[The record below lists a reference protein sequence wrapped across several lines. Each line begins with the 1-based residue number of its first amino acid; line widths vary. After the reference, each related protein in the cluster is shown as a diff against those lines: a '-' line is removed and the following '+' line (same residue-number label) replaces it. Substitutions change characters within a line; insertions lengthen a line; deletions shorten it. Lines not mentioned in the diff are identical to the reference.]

1 MINQFLLAALLFG
14 CFIASQAK
22 AQITQSIAKVPT
34 TIEDFVELRNQL
46 ASTPEGGATTFVVA
60 MMMYTENEALGL
72 QAFTVVLDQNNLV
85 ESGSKPIYMG
95 FSPSPSVQQDIRN
108 YYGKHKDHLA
118 NSYIVGTSHTN
129 NYKLPVAPYKMEFT
143 RNRYTEQTDGS
154 MRIFIKCNGADSPR
168 PITLKK
174 NNRGIWK
181 VTNYSSLFV
190 GVRKMQK
197 YDRL

>member
-1 MINQFLLAALLFG
+1 MMKQFLLAALLFS
-14 CFIASQAK
+14 CFIAPQAK
-22 AQITQSIAKVPT
+22 AQITQSIAKIPT

-60 MMMYTENEALGL
+60 MMMYTENETLGM

-85 ESGSKPIYMG
+85 EGGAKSVYMG
-95 FSPSPSVQQDIRN
+95 FSPSPRVQHDIRN
-108 YYGKHKDHLA
+108 YYGKYKDHLA
-118 NSYIVGTSHTN
+118 NSYIVGTSHTD
-129 NYKLPVAPYKMEFT
+129 NYKLSSAPYKMEFT

-190 GVRKMQK
+190 GVRKMPK
-197 YDRL
+197 DDRL

>member
-1 MINQFLLAALLFG
+1 MMKQFLFAALLFS
-14 CFIASQAK
+14 CFLAPQAK

-46 ASTPEGGATTFVVA
+46 ASTPEGGAATFVVA
-60 MMMYTENEALGL
+60 MMMYTENETLGM

-85 ESGSKPIYMG
+85 EGGTKSVYMG
-95 FSPSPSVQQDIRN
+95 YSPSLGVQQDIRN

-118 NSYIVGTSHTN
+118 NSYIVGTSHTD
-129 NYKLPVAPYKMEFT
+129 NYKLSSAPYKMAFT

-154 MRIFIKCNGADSPR
+154 MRIFIKCNGADTPR

-190 GVRKMQK
+190 GVRKMPK
-197 YDRL
+197 DDRL